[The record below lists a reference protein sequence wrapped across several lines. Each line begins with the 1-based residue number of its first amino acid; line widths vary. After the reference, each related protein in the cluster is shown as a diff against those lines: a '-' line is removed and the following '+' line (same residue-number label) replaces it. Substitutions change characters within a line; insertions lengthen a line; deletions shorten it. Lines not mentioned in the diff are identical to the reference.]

1 MLIKFMV
8 INKISL
14 FLIIFFISFSGFTQ
28 GKFRIV
34 DTNKE
39 SVTVPFTLV
48 NNLIVISADV
58 NGKELSFLVDTGI
71 VKTILFNLKF
81 SDSLQLNHVKKI
93 QLRGLGDGEPISALK
108 SKGNLL
114 QIGGIVNNNHAVF
127 LIIDNMF
134 DLSTKMG
141 MDVHGIIGGDLLK
154 DFVIKVNYSTKKLTF
169 YNPDTYVYKT
179 CKKCETFPLE
189 FYNQKPFIDV
199 HVENHFGEEFKA
211 KLLIDSGGGDALWL
225 FESTHP
231 KIIIPNKYFK
241 DYLGKGLNGDIYGKR
256 SKVDKLRL
264 GSFIFKNTSVSY
276 PDSISIVTAIQNN
289 KERNGTLGAEMLKR
303 FHVIF
308 DYPHNKITLKKNTKF
323 YKAPFLYN
331 KSGIEIIYGSKIL
344 VKEVRSKL
352 SNIDIRKSKNTNIT
366 EIFYTYNLAY
376 KPSFEISNIREESPA
391 KFAGLLV
398 GDIILEINGSLAY
411 EKEMQEII
419 SILSGKENKKIKLLI
434 AREGKHLKYEF
445 YLKNML

>member
-1 MLIKFMV
+1 MKV
-8 INKISL
+8 ENISL
-14 FLIIFFISFSGFTQ
+14 FLIIFFISFSGIAQ
-28 GKFRIV
+28 DKFRIIN
-34 DTNKE
+34 TNKK
-39 SVTVPFTLV
+39 SATIPFTLV

-81 SDSLQLNHVKKI
+81 ADSLQLNHIEKI
-93 QLRGLGDGEPISALK
+93 QLRGLGDGEPINALK
-108 SKGNLL
+108 SKGNLV
-114 QIGGIVNNNHAVF
+114 QIRGVANYNHTVY
-127 LIIDNMF
+127 LITDGMF

-141 MDVHGIIGGDLLK
+141 MNIHGIIGGDLLK

-169 YNPDTYVYKT
+169 YKPDTYVYKT

-231 KIIIPNKYFK
+231 KIIIPNKYFR

-256 SKVDKLRL
+256 SRVKKLRL
-264 GSFIFKNTSVSY
+264 GSFILNNTSVSY
-276 PDSISIVTAIQNN
+276 PDSTSIVTAIQNN
-289 KERNGTLGAEMLKR
+289 KNRNGTLGAEILKR

-308 DYPHNKITLKKNTKF
+308 DYPHSKITLHKNTKL

-331 KSGIEIIYGSKIL
+331 KSGIEIIYGSEML
-344 VKEVRSKL
+344 VKEARSK
-352 SNIDIRKSKNTNIT
+352 SSMWKSKNSVFT
-366 EIFYTYNLAY
+366 EILYTYNLAY

-398 GDIILEINGSLAY
+398 GDIILEINGDLAH

-419 SILSGKENKKIKLLI
+419 SILSGRENKKIKILV
-434 AREGKHLKYEF
+434 ARKGKHLKYEF
-445 YLKNML
+445 YLKDML